1 MKCKKI
7 FIAIIVLI
15 LILLNCSFV
24 FATSDEPNLISESA
38 ILIDSKTN
46 KILYSKNSDKK
57 MYPAS
62 TTKILTA
69 ILTLENCNLNDKVTV
84 SDTAILDIPDGYS
97 SANLQ
102 FGEVLTVEQLLQLLL
117 IHSANDAANVLAEHI
132 GGSIES
138 FVSMLNTKIHDLG
151 LENTHFTN
159 SYGLHDENHY
169 TTAYD
174 LAMIMKYCIQ
184 NNDFRRIAGSASVA
198 IPATNKSGVRK
209 YDSTNDLIIPNNKYY
224 YQYLTAGKTGF
235 TTPAGECLVSSAYKN
250 DIELICVVLGGSQTA
265 NSSYLRF
272 SESKELYE
280 YGYNNYDLKSI
291 VSEGNSLYNVN
302 VDNATKETQNLD
314 LIAENNLSALVN
326 NDISLDNIKPNIT
339 LKQDLIAPIS
349 EGSVIGSAEYD
360 IDGVKYSVNLIASH
374 NVEKFSIWDYSFY
387 FIAGFLLILVII
399 CLLKIRA
406 KRLLYKRK
414 G

>member
-15 LILLNCSFV
+15 LLLLNCNFT
-24 FATSDEPNLISESA
+24 FAVSTEPNLVSEAA
-38 ILIDSKTN
+38 ILIDSNTN
-46 KILYSKNSDKK
+46 KILYSKNADQK

-69 ILTLENCNLNDKVTV
+69 ILTLENCNLDDEVTV
-84 SDTAILDIPDGYS
+84 SDTAILDIPEGYS

-117 IHSANDAANVLAEHI
+117 VHSANDAANVLAEHV

-138 FVSMLNTKIHDLG
+138 FVSMMNTKVHDLG

-159 SYGLHDENHY
+159 AYGLHDENHY

-174 LAMIMKYCIQ
+174 LAIIMKYCVQ

-209 YDSTNDLIIPNNKYY
+209 YDSTNDLIIPNSKNY

-235 TTPAGECLVSSAYKN
+235 TTPAGECLVTSAYKN
-250 DIELICVVLGGSQTA
+250 DIELICVILGGSQTVN
-265 NSSYLRF
+265 NSSLRF
-272 SESKELYE
+272 SETKELYE
-280 YGYNNYDLKSI
+280 YGYNNYSLKPI
-291 VSEGNSLYNVN
+291 VLEGNPIYNVTI
-302 VDNATKETQNLD
+302 DNATKETENLD
-314 LIAENNLSALVN
+314 LIAENDINAIVS
-326 NDISLDNIKPNIT
+326 NDVSLDNLEPSIT
-339 LKQDLIAPIS
+339 LYQNLTAPIT
-349 EGSVIGSAEYD
+349 EGTIIGSAEYD
-360 IDGVKYSVNLIASH
+360 VDGVKYNVNLIASH
-374 NVEKFSIWDYSFY
+374 NVEKFNIWDYSFY
-387 FIAGFLLILVII
+387 FLAGFLLILVII
-399 CLLKIRA
+399 CLLKIKTK
-406 KRLLYKRK
+406 KR
-414 G
+414 

>member
-15 LILLNCSFV
+15 LLLLNCN
-24 FATSDEPNLISESA
+24 FAFAVSTEPNLVSEAS
-38 ILIDSKTN
+38 ILIDSNTN
-46 KILYSKNSDKK
+46 KILYSKNADQK

-69 ILTLENCNLNDKVTV
+69 ILTLENCNLDDEVTV
-84 SDTAILDIPDGYS
+84 SDTAILDIPEGYS

-117 IHSANDAANVLAEHI
+117 VHSANDAANVLAEHV

-138 FVSMLNTKIHDLG
+138 FVSMMNTKVHDLG

-159 SYGLHDENHY
+159 AYGLHDENHY

-174 LAMIMKYCIQ
+174 LAIIMKYCVQ

-209 YDSTNDLIIPNNKYY
+209 YDSTNDLIIPNSKNY

-235 TTPAGECLVSSAYKN
+235 TTPAGECLVTSAYKN
-250 DIELICVVLGGSQTA
+250 DIELICVILGGSQTVN
-265 NSSYLRF
+265 NSSLRF
-272 SESKELYE
+272 SETKELYE
-280 YGYNNYDLKSI
+280 YGYNNYSLKPI
-291 VSEGNSLYNVN
+291 VLEGNPIYNVTI
-302 VDNATKETQNLD
+302 DNATKETENLD
-314 LIAENNLSALVN
+314 LIAENDINAIVS
-326 NDISLDNIKPNIT
+326 NDVSLDNLEPSIT
-339 LKQDLIAPIS
+339 LYQNLTAPIT
-349 EGSVIGSAEYD
+349 EGTIIGSAEYD
-360 IDGVKYSVNLIASH
+360 VDGVKYNVNLIASH
-374 NVEKFSIWDYSFY
+374 NVEKFNIWDYSFY
-387 FIAGFLLILVII
+387 FLAGFLLILVII
-399 CLLKIRA
+399 CLLKIRTK
-406 KRLLYKRK
+406 KR
-414 G
+414 